1 MAGRAFFVLQT
12 GSIFSQKAG
21 EHHGNRLYLR
31 REPKRWN
38 ERKKRAIGAG
48 AGREGGTV
56 DFSSSHREFQAR
68 TEHSVSNPINP
79 LAITNNFLLE
89 ERQFFP
95 SKIDC

>member
-31 REPKRWN
+31 REPKRRN
-38 ERKKRAIGAG
+38 ERKKERD
-48 AGREGGTV
+48 RTWEERQEGMV

-79 LAITNNFLLE
+79 LAITNT
-89 ERQFFP
+89 FF
-95 SKIDC
+95 

>member
-21 EHHGNRLYLR
+21 EHHGEPVVSTPRAETTE
-31 REPKRWN
+31 REKEREIRGKRQ
-38 ERKKRAIGAG
+38 
-48 AGREGGTV
+48 EGMV

-79 LAITNNFLLE
+79 LEITNT
-89 ERQFFP
+89 FF
-95 SKIDC
+95 